1 MNSFSALLIEQHECM
16 AGGDFVRMDSRALN
30 AGVQGRVNV
39 RAVMK
44 TEGAPR

>member
-16 AGGDFVRMDSRALN
+16 VAGGFVRMNSRALN